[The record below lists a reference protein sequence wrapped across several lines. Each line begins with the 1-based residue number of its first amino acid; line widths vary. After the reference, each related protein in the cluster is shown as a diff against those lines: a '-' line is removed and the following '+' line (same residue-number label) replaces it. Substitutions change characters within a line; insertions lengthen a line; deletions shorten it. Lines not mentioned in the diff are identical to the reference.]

1 MKNDISQRRYKMMI
15 ASLKVIP
22 AIMAVSQFMGPLCAY
37 LGVGF
42 QIGTHYL
49 GLFLAPMMYLYM
61 SSIVFK
67 FCWYHRIFIWYML
80 LSEGLTITDWY
91 FRIPISNEAI
101 CMVQFAIAAAFV
113 LGVVIYYIIKY
124 VTRYKDYFIEIYRRY
139 RRQ

>member
-1 MKNDISQRRYKMMI
+1 MMI

-22 AIMAVSQFMGPLCAY
+22 AVMAVSQFMGPLCAY

-42 QIGTHYL
+42 QIGTHYI

-67 FCWYHRIFIWYML
+67 FCWYHRLFIWYML

-113 LGVVIYYIIKY
+113 LGVIIYYITKY

-139 RRQ
+139 RCK